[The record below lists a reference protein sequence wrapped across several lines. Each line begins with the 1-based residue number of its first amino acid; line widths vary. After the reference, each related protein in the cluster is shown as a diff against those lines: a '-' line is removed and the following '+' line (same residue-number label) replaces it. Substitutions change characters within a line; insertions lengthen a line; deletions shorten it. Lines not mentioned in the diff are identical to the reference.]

1 MYNYSFELTYRHQGG
16 EAGSQ
21 YQADILGVFG
31 METFD
36 EKAINDEVEALYSKV
51 KPYMGD
57 IVAFVRAAH
66 RLPFALDEISGF
78 MTLFSW
84 HYFDKLH
91 ECLRECNDRQTKA
104 KKSATPAHDALLNT
118 LKKDFQNK

>member
-51 KPYMGD
+51 KPYMKPLDLRTIGLTMK
-57 IVAFVRAAH
+57 VL
-66 RLPFALDEISGF
+66 RLLSNA
-78 MTLFSW
+78 MV
-84 HYFDKLH
+84 
-91 ECLRECNDRQTKA
+91 
-104 KKSATPAHDALLNT
+104 LL
-118 LKKDFQNK
+118 

>member
-1 MYNYSFELTYRHQGG
+1 
-16 EAGSQ
+16 
-21 YQADILGVFG
+21 